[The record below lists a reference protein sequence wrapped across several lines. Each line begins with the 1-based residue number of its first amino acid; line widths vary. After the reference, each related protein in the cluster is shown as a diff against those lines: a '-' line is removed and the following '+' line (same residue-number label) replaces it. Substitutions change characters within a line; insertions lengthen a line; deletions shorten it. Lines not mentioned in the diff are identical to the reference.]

1 MCVYACAV
9 FGVLDLGPLC
19 VVSPSPAPHPQRVDS
34 GFGKLV
40 YARNFLNSLI
50 PKMMRKSLTDPRVAE
65 VIDLE
70 RLQKITTIGMV
81 HMRAAVK

>member
-1 MCVYACAV
+1 AI
-9 FGVLDLGPLC
+9 LG
-19 VVSPSPAPHPQRVDS
+19 QRVDT

-40 YARNFLNSLI
+40 YAKNFLDSLI

-70 RLQKITTIGMV
+70 RLQKVTTIGAFPLFCSV
-81 HMRAAVK
+81 SL